1 MPGRT
6 LTHEHRARIRGRTPM
21 HAHTHTHMLDV
32 CTHECMLECA
42 RVPQA
47 YCLLRAEVVRAAI
60 VDLA

>member
-1 MPGRT
+1 
-6 LTHEHRARIRGRTPM
+6 
-21 HAHTHTHMLDV
+21 MLDV